1 MNIAIL
7 AAADLGNMV
16 QKTGETFGFD
26 TKIFLSQV
34 VSFVIVA
41 LVLRQFAY
49 KPILA
54 VLEERRQRIAE
65 GLLNAEKIKQ
75 QLAEAEQRHA
85 EILAKANA
93 QAQKMIDDA
102 RESAAHVG
110 ERKQQE
116 AIVAAEQISRCAIS
130 SSRSVSTSFST
141 SPSAS
146 DTGTFTI
153 SVRRQAL
160 HTDGPALG
168 AQAPA
173 LADGARLQRAI
184 RLERFLIGPGTFFET
199 AAQIG
204 HGALEVRAERI
215 LRGFSLRVD
224 RRPGA
229 PKQHDVP
236 KLLRQL
242 AERHLRIDRERLL
255 QAREHVVDEA
265 AIALGPRHDRSGGE
279 RQAVVRHDARRD
291 RSRRPRRAPGTP
303 DTPRAAS

>member
-7 AAADLGNMV
+7 AAADLVNMV
-16 QKTGETFGFD
+16 NKTGETFGFD

-116 AIVAAEQISRCAIS
+116 AIVAAEQIIAKAHEA
-130 SSRSVSTSFST
+130 
-141 SPSAS
+141 SALEREKTMTELKRELGRLVINTTAKV
-146 DTGTFTI
+146 TGKVLTPED
-153 SVRRQAL
+153 QK
-160 HTDGPALG
+160 
-168 AQAPA
+168 
-173 LADGARLQRAI
+173 RLQ
-184 RLERFLIGPGTFFET
+184 E
-199 AAQIG
+199 
-204 HGALEVRAERI
+204 
-215 LRGFSLRVD
+215 
-224 RRPGA
+224 
-229 PKQHDVP
+229 
-236 KLLRQL
+236 
-242 AERHLRIDRERLL
+242 
-255 QAREHVVDEA
+255 EA
-265 AIALGPRHDRSGGE
+265 A
-279 RQAVVRHDARRD
+279 RQV
-291 RSRRPRRAPGTP
+291 
-303 DTPRAAS
+303 AS